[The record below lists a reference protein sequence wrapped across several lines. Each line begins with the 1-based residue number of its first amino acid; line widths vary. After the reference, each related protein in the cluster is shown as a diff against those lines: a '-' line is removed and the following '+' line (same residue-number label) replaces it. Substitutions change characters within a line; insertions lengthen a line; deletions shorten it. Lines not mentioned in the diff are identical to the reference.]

1 MSRRRG
7 QRGRPHS
14 RGVHNMLSM
23 LDRLEVIEV
32 AERGIGRALQESIRQ
47 HDGEVT
53 MEIHDL
59 LSHLEELNE
68 QYARLSLRIV
78 FAYAYLGPVQRARV
92 NTLRRAQIMRLRL
105 LWVFMGVTRLR

>member
-7 QRGRPHS
+7 QSSRPHS

-32 AERGIGRALQESIRQ
+32 AERGIGRALQENIRH

-53 MEIHDL
+53 MEIRDL
-59 LSHLEELNE
+59 MGHLQELNE

-78 FAYAYLGPVQRARV
+78 FAYAYLRLVQRVWV
-92 NTLRRAQIMRLRL
+92 NTL
-105 LWVFMGVTRLR
+105 WGGG